1 MYSSLPGAGSRKERC
16 ECTGKETNTGPRQ
29 LLTQQPM
36 NNHIQ
41 QRIISADSIFS
52 TRLLE
57 SKQFYMYCFNA
68 IPSVNLVLGIDGYRA
83 LKVFRETFAAD
94 IKHTYQYGVLERKQK
109 KYEYSITLIVMS
121 NNCMVEF
128 GEGYGEILHNGQN
141 TAFVDEVTALVRRF
155 RKRVQHKKNNI
166 SLITNDGHGL
176 ELSNMEIKKT
186 KLDLGLYYEDD
197 FAAIDNT
204 IQKRLNKQNDKGI
217 VLLHGLP
224 GTGKTTY
231 LRYLIGRLK
240 KRVLFVSPSMA
251 THITQ
256 PGFIDLL
263 IENPNSILVIE
274 DAENIVMDRKLTS
287 ESTVSNLLNIS
298 DGLLA
303 DCLNVQVIC
312 TFNSDLSM
320 IDSALLRKGRLIAK
334 YEFSR
339 LSVAKAQQLSRHLGF
354 DTDIYQPMSIAEIA
368 NQNEKSFERK
378 ASLIGFR
385 AN

>member
-1 MYSSLPGAGSRKERC
+1 
-16 ECTGKETNTGPRQ
+16 
-29 LLTQQPM
+29 M
-36 NNHIQ
+36 NNYTQ

-52 TRLLE
+52 NRLLE
-57 SKQFYMYCFNA
+57 SKPFYMYRFNA
-68 IPSVNLVLGIDGYRA
+68 IPSVNMVFNIDGRRA
-83 LKVFRETFAAD
+83 LKAFRETFAAG
-94 IKHTYQYGVLERKQK
+94 IQHTYQYATLQHKQK
-109 KYEYSITLIVMS
+109 QYECHITLMVMHHH
-121 NNCMVEF
+121 CMVEF
-128 GEGYGEILHNGQN
+128 GETYCEILHNGQ
-141 TAFVDEVTALVRRF
+141 AAGFIEAVTTLLKKY

-166 SLITNDGHGL
+166 SLITDDGHGL

-186 KLDLGLYYEDD
+186 RLDLNLYYEDD
-197 FAAIDNT
+197 FAAIDAT

-231 LRYLIGRLK
+231 LRYLLGRLK
-240 KRVLFVSPSMA
+240 KRVLFVSPGMA
-251 THITQ
+251 GNITQ

-274 DAENIVMDRKLTS
+274 DAENIIMDRKLTGK
-287 ESTVSNLLNIS
+287 STVSNLLNLS

-320 IDSALLRKGRLIAK
+320 IDSALLRKGRLIAQ
-334 YEFSR
+334 YEFGR
-339 LSVAKAQQLSRHLGF
+339 LSVPKAQQLSRHLGF

-368 NQNEKSFERK
+368 NQHEKSFEKK